1 MEAPCSKLRG
11 MHSLLQ
17 YNYRWLSKKVYPPLA
32 APKATRVHVQGV
44 VDGTFYDAI
53 FLA

>member
-11 MHSLLQ
+11 MRSLLQ
-17 YNYRWLSKKVYPPLA
+17 CNYRWLSKKVYI
-32 APKATRVHVQGV
+32 QGV

-53 FLA
+53 NFMKNITYFK